1 MANRRYRLNMKK
13 LLALLLL
20 FGIVGCTTTDSG
32 DSISIFYTEK
42 SENLDKYITTK
53 TLSEYEDMKSQW
65 RAEAIN
71 INTGEK
77 FFYGMAYSG
86 GPEEDLEIRGYVK
99 DACQKKKVN
108 IWGIEQDSGIKC
120 VLSRYQD
127 KIYYQDLDSYKN
139 AFKKRNVNSS
149 RGRKLMSDDQFKKLK
164 QVKKARQDREKEQKE
179 IILAGLLSRCE
190 NFGWSDEDSVA
201 ACIQQEAYR
210 DLQIEKQKYEIK
222 LLEKKLLTAQTQT
235 QTQVVDDEPLF
246 FMFLNAYA
254 KAKEKESLNQMKRD
268 ISSLKSQA
276 RYLKNKDNTKFALYV
291 LYRDNN

>member
-1 MANRRYRLNMKK
+1 MKK
-13 LLALLLL
+13 LFFLLLL
-20 FGIVGCTTTDSG
+20 PVVGLVGLATTFYFTDYHPEE
-32 DSISIFYTEK
+32 YTV
-42 SENLDKYITTK
+42 SVV
-53 TLSEYEDMKSQW
+53 
-65 RAEAIN
+65 
-71 INTGEK
+71 EK
-77 FFYGMAYSG
+77 FIPLSFLEQ
-86 GPEEDLEIRGYVK
+86 EELER
-99 DACQKKKVN
+99 KK
-108 IWGIEQDSGIKC
+108 
-120 VLSRYQD
+120 
-127 KIYYQDLDSYKN
+127 
-139 AFKKRNVNSS
+139 
-149 RGRKLMSDDQFKKLK
+149 
-164 QVKKARQDREKEQKE
+164 QKE

-222 LLEKKLLTAQTQT
+222 LLEKKLVTAQTQTQT

-276 RYLKNKDNTKFALYV
+276 RYLKNKDNTKFALDV

>member
-1 MANRRYRLNMKK
+1 MKK

-20 FGIVGCTTTDSG
+20 FGIVGCATVFKDEQSKTMALMYPASSYG
-32 DSISIFYTEK
+32 
-42 SENLDKYITTK
+42 YINVDN
-53 TLSEYEDMKSQW
+53 YEDMKSYW
-65 RAEAIN
+65 RAEAMN
-71 INTGEK
+71 LETGEK
-77 FFYGMAYSG
+77 LFYGSDSSTSEPGQVFDILEWVINKCENRITKWG
-86 GPEEDLEIRGYVK
+86 GKQDLGIR
-99 DACQKKKVN
+99 
-108 IWGIEQDSGIKC
+108 C

-127 KIYYQDLDSYKN
+127 KIYYQDLDSYKRT
-139 AFKKRNVNSS
+139 AKKRTSQWSINN
-149 RGRKLMSDDQFKKLK
+149 KLMSDDQFKKLK

-179 IILAGLLSRCE
+179 IILAGLISRCE

-222 LLEKKLLTAQTQT
+222 LLEKKLVTAQTQT

-276 RYLKNKDNTKFALYV
+276 RYLKNKDNTKFALDV